1 MKIKLMNIIIDPEIK
16 VRDVDDFTV
25 STYAEAMRAGSIF
38 PPIIIDQKNRLV
50 CGHNRFNAYR
60 RVFGPDYE
68 VSCEISKFKNDVD
81 LIIQAAG
88 DNARH
93 GKPLSTW
100 DKKCVSLRLKK
111 HGIKPEKISSVLGVR
126 VDKIMEWAGMAVVVI
141 SPDNTREE
149 KPLKRGNE
157 HLAGTKVKEQD
168 YKEHEIYDM
177 GVNIIFHAE
186 KILSVLR
193 RDGWVSGDDRTYS
206 ILKELHHELSDYLKA
221 NKVKGA

>member
-50 CGHNRFNAYR
+50 CGHNRYSAYR

-68 VSCEISKFKNDVD
+68 VSCEVSKFKNDVD

-88 DNARH
+88 DNSRH

-111 HGIKPEKISSVLGVR
+111 HGVTPEKISSVLGVR
-126 VDKIMEWAGMAVVVI
+126 VGKIEEWAGMTVVVV
-141 SPDNTREE
+141 SPDDRKEE
-149 KPLKRGNE
+149 KPLKRGYE
-157 HLAGTKVKEQD
+157 YMAGAKVKERD
-168 YKEHEIYDM
+168 YVEHTTHDF
-177 GVNIIFHAE
+177 GVNVIFHAE

-193 RDGWVSGDDRTYS
+193 RDGWVSSDDRTYS
-206 ILKELHHELSDYLKA
+206 VLKELHHELSDYLKD
-221 NKVKGA
+221 NKIKGA